1 MSDRLAAAVKDS
13 SRNLRIIRDAQNMN
27 ELNVC
32 WGRQKEAEV
41 EKESRS
47 KHHYICLFFIT
58 FRTFF
63 FPCEFP
69 VSASSTVK
77 KIMSCPKAS
86 VTTRRGKKNA
96 ALLFEMK
103 SK

>member
-27 ELNVC
+27 ELNEC

-63 FPCEFP
+63 FPSEFP

-77 KIMSCPKAS
+77 KNNELPEGFCYYQEG
-86 VTTRRGKKNA
+86 GKRMLRFSLK
-96 ALLFEMK
+96 
-103 SK
+103 